1 MAARWGSRACKEDS
15 GKPPTTA
22 APTRRSWERGWR
34 WPGEAL
40 AIVWAGDVWA
50 GLDPGSIQ
58 PGSVLRPLLSGSFL
72 SIFSV
77 KAPGSEPTCG
87 MSGGSGHSEHLQTL
101 LLWILLFPVCKL
113 RMGHQLGEDRFKQRT
128 CWLTLALLGRRP
140 QAGKV

>member
-1 MAARWGSRACKEDS
+1 MVPKSCSTPGGPLEEGSSWPRLCPVEQ
-15 GKPPTTA
+15 GPPL
-22 APTRRSWERGWR
+22 RGQVAVSLR
-34 WPGEAL
+34 VGS
-40 AIVWAGDVWA
+40 
-50 GLDPGSIQ
+50 SIQ

>member
-1 MAARWGSRACKEDS
+1 MLSFEKEEACHDS
-15 GKPPTTA
+15 PEVVFNPWRTPGGRLILAQALPSGAGTSPQGAGRCQPEGGVFHPAGVCAPP
-22 APTRRSWERGWR
+22 
-34 WPGEAL
+34 L
-40 AIVWAGDVWA
+40 AV
-50 GLDPGSIQ
+50 
-58 PGSVLRPLLSGSFL
+58 GSFL